1 MSDFD
6 RVIIRTIA
14 ANGGAVSL
22 VELMS
27 LVSAPDADI
36 KGAVTALQEQGLVKI
51 SDESAMDPLIT
62 VREKA
67 LKVA

>member
-6 RVIIRTIA
+6 REIIRTIA
-14 ANGGAVSL
+14 TNGGAVSL

-27 LVSAPDADI
+27 LVNAPDADV
-36 KGAVTALQEQGLVKI
+36 KDAVIGLHAQGLVRM
-51 SDESAMDPLIT
+51 SDESAPDPLIT